1 MKPNTTVIMALK
13 GIGLVGGSMASS
25 FAGSLSQWAN
35 AETGPS
41 RLQWVI
47 IAVTTLGAGLSAL
60 VAFLSTSFGEWR
72 NAT

>member
-1 MKPNTTVIMALK
+1 MKPNTTLIMVLK
-13 GIGLVGGSMASS
+13 GVGLVGGSMASS

-35 AETGPS
+35 EATGPS
-41 RLQWVI
+41 RLQCVI

-60 VAFLSTSFGEWR
+60 VAFISTSFGDWS